1 MGVTKCQLE
10 IIIRYATD
18 TEAEQLKSVLMTEEF
33 TVVLLGMLTMTEYIY
48 NLLVAQEIWAALAT
62 VGMVIQVLAQE
73 LRLVRLPHWFY
84 FPCSSSNFIAQFFQS
99 G

>member
-1 MGVTKCQLE
+1 MPAFAITGLRKILDQ
-10 IIIRYATD
+10 YNATN

-48 NLLVAQEIWAALAT
+48 NLLVAQEIWAALVT
-62 VGMVIQVLAQE
+62 VGI
-73 LRLVRLPHWFY
+73 HDY
-84 FPCSSSNFIAQFFQS
+84 